1 MDRFQ
6 RLLVYLPSD
15 QPVHSVARAA
25 DELARQN
32 EAAVTLVDVVDA
44 AQGVRAWG
52 SQGLVPE
59 MEEALTKA
67 AAERLGQVA
76 KLFDHVEP
84 DIQIRS
90 GVGFVEVI
98 YQVYV
103 GGHDIVL
110 VGSHPRSTASARLD
124 PTLAHLLRKCPS
136 PVWVVDE
143 SHRKGEV
150 LVAVGPEYD
159 DEARTLNRTLI
170 EMGSSLAE
178 RIGSGLHLVHAWKVA
193 GESLLFGS
201 RVSISREQVDE
212 LISDAERMARD
223 LIDSAVADVPLAR
236 DADIHLLH
244 GRPEQQLVDIV
255 EKLEPGVV
263 VMGTVAR
270 KGIAGLIVGNTA
282 ERVLSTIDAS
292 LLAVKPPWFVSPV
305 PPPVEL
311 SADGLD

>member
-15 QPVHSVARAA
+15 QPVHVVARTA

-32 EAAVTLVDVVDA
+32 DATVTLVDVIDV

-52 SQGLVPE
+52 SQGLAPE
-59 MEEALTKA
+59 MEDALNSA
-67 AAERLGQVA
+67 AAERLRQVA
-76 KLFDHVEP
+76 KLFDHVDPE
-84 DIQIRS
+84 IRIRS

-98 YQVYV
+98 NQVYE
-103 GGHDIVL
+103 GSHDMVL

-143 SHRKGEV
+143 SHRKGDV
-150 LVAVGPEYD
+150 MVAVGPEYD
-159 DEARTLNRTLI
+159 DEARALNRTLL
-170 EMGSSLAE
+170 EMGSSLAK
-178 RIGSGLHLVHAWKVA
+178 RLGAGLHVVHAWKVA

-201 RVSISREQVDE
+201 RVSITREQVDE
-212 LISDAERMARD
+212 LILEAESMASD
-223 LIDSAVADVPLAR
+223 LIDLAIADVPLAR
-236 DADIHLLH
+236 GAEIHLLH
-244 GRPEQQLVDIV
+244 GSPEQQLVDIV

-282 ERVLSTIDAS
+282 EKVLSIIDAS

-305 PPPVEL
+305 PPPSDL
-311 SADGLD
+311 SLEGLD

>member
-1 MDRFQ
+1 MDRFH
-6 RLLVYLPSD
+6 RLLVYLPAD
-15 QPVHSVARAA
+15 QPVHVVARTA

-32 EAAVTLVDVVDA
+32 DASVTLVDVIDV

-59 MEEALTKA
+59 MEDALSTA
-67 AAERLGQVA
+67 AIDRLGQVA
-76 KLFDHVEP
+76 RLFEHVEP
-84 DIQIRS
+84 DIEIRS

-98 YQVYV
+98 NQVYE
-103 GGHDIVL
+103 GGHDMVL

-124 PTLAHLLRKCPS
+124 PTLAHLLRKCPA

-143 SHRKGEV
+143 SHRQGDV
-150 LVAVGPEYD
+150 MVAVGPEYD
-159 DEARTLNRTLI
+159 DEGRTLNRTLLEI
-170 EMGSSLAE
+170 SSSLAK
-178 RIGSGLHLVHAWKVA
+178 RLGVSLHIVHAWKVA
-193 GESLLFGS
+193 GESLMFGS

-223 LIDSAVADVPLAR
+223 LIESAIADVPLAGE
-236 DADIHLLH
+236 AEIHLLH

-305 PPPVEL
+305 PPPAEI